1 MNPREQI
8 LADVRLALGRAMNAP
23 VAPIPSSARIAPRT
37 PGNANAEIEMLL
49 GEIGKLGGNT
59 QHIARAEIR
68 GALEN
73 IVRDE
78 QIKKATLWETR
89 DLQDLGIADVLRDLG
104 VEIVSPHADKRVVA
118 ECDLGITSADFAF
131 PETGT
136 LALRSSPDKPRVVSL
151 LPRIH
156 LAIITPNILRADL
169 APAFAELNGEGYWVF
184 VTGPS
189 RTADIELVVTI
200 GVHGPKALH
209 VWALNE

>member
-23 VAPIPSSARIAPRT
+23 VAPIPSSARIAARA

-49 GEIGKLGGNT
+49 GEINKLGGNASR
-59 QHIARAEIR
+59 IARADVR
-68 GALEN
+68 SSLEK

-78 QIKKATLWETR
+78 QVKKATLWDTP
-89 DLQDLGIADVLRDLG
+89 DLQELGVADILRELGIELT
-104 VEIVSPHADKRVVA
+104 SPRADKRALA

-136 LALRSSPDKPRVVSL
+136 LVLRSSPQKPRAVSL

-156 LAIITPNILRADL
+156 LAIIAPTILRADL
-169 APAFAELNGEGYWVF
+169 VPAFEELNGEGYWVF

-189 RTADIELVVTI
+189 RTADIELTVTI
-200 GVHGPKALH
+200 GVHGPKALY
-209 VWALNE
+209 VWMMG